1 MPRTWIVVP
10 CYNEAKRLDPAAF
23 ETELNRRPD
32 LAFLF
37 VNDGSRDSTAEILD
51 GIARRHPRAEA
62 LHLERNGGK
71 AEAVRRGMRHACTRS
86 DVELVGFWDA
96 DLATPLAEIEEFER
110 TLARRP
116 DVQAVFGARL
126 PLKGRR
132 IQRRR
137 IRQLLGGVF
146 SCAASLCLGGRFVDT
161 QCGAKLFRAS
171 GELYH
176 VLERP
181 FLARWIFDVEIVA
194 RWRQL
199 RAFLGEP
206 PIAERLFEQ
215 PIDEWHE
222 VAGSKLKS
230 GDFGKAALELT
241 RIWRRHVGPG
251 SDRAA
256 SDWLR
261 SYSPRTLI
269 AERELEAAREA
280 PPLRRAA

>member
-10 CYNEAKRLDPAAF
+10 CYNEAERLDAAAF
-23 ETELNRRPD
+23 ETELDRRPD

-37 VNDGSRDSTAEILD
+37 VNDGSGDGTADILD
-51 GIARRHPRAEA
+51 GIARRHHRAA
-62 LHLERNGGK
+62 AIHLERNGGK
-71 AEAVRRGMRHACTRS
+71 AEAVRQGMRLVCTRP
-86 DVELVGFWDA
+86 EAEFVGFWDA
-96 DLATPLAEIEEFER
+96 DLATPLGEIEAFER
-110 TLARRP
+110 TLERRS
-116 DVQAVFGARL
+116 DVEAVFGARL

-132 IQRRR
+132 IRRRR

-146 SCAASLCLGGRFVDT
+146 SFAASLCLGGRFVDT

-199 RAFLGEP
+199 RTFLGQS
-206 PIAERLFEQ
+206 PIEERLFEQ
-215 PIDEWHE
+215 PLDEWHE

-241 RIWRRHVGPG
+241 KIWRRHVGPG

-256 SDWLR
+256 GDWLR

-269 AERELEAAREA
+269 AERELVEAREQ

>member
-10 CYNEAKRLDPAAF
+10 CYNEAQRLDAAAF
-23 ETELNRRPD
+23 EAELERRPD
-32 LAFLF
+32 LQFLF
-37 VNDGSRDSTAEILD
+37 VNDGSRDATAEILN
-51 GIARRHPRAEA
+51 GIARRHRRAEA

-71 AEAVRRGMRHACTRS
+71 AEAVRQGMRYACTRPAA
-86 DVELVGFWDA
+86 ELVGFWDA
-96 DLATPLAEIEEFER
+96 DLATPLADIEEFER
-110 TLARRP
+110 TLARRT
-116 DVQAVFGARL
+116 DIEAVLGARL

-132 IQRRR
+132 IHRRK

-146 SCAASLCLGGRFVDT
+146 SFAASLCLGGRFVDT

-199 RAFLGEP
+199 RTFLGES
-206 PIAERLFEQ
+206 PIEQRLFEQ
-215 PIDEWHE
+215 PVDEWHE

-241 RIWRRHVGPG
+241 KIWRRHVGPG

-256 SDWLR
+256 GDWLR

-269 AERELEAAREA
+269 AERELEAAREV